1 MKVGD
6 MVQHTPSKEVG
17 LIISVDLWGYTMVK
31 WLDDLGAIEDVDM
44 YYGELEVISEAR

>member
-1 MKVGD
+1 VKVGD
-6 MVQHTPSKEVG
+6 LIQHTPSNELG

-31 WLDDLGAIEDVDM
+31 WLDELGAIEDVDM